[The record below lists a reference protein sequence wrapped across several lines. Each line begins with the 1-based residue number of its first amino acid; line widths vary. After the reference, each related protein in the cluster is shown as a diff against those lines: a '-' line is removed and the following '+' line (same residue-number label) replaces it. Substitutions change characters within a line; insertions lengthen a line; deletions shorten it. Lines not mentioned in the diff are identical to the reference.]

1 MFSNRNCGV
10 FSFVSEL
17 VRVRKKM
24 AKAKVKKKQIKKPN
38 STKKSNPVD
47 SSDIRQADRDNDSFL
62 IEPQDKK
69 QHEGSNETQFLSEKG
84 EAINKRSTIFGVLNF
99 FGTLIFLAM
108 SFVVVIGVVYWPNL
122 QDIIDSYIGVV
133 ARSATAQENLRPLK
147 KEFGNLRETND
158 ALAYEV
164 DILKKFHTQRERS
177 LASMNN
183 LLQRVDELEKQQ
195 EEISAII
202 RSGLTSELA
211 LESIRSLNK
220 IKASLRTL
228 ATKENISELET
239 RMDKLESIS
248 DVEKHLDQRSFKA
261 LSSDIEKRIVQLED
275 EKESVNLVFAV
286 TQFRDAVFSGRTFL
300 VESKILRNIGA
311 DVDAVEV
318 CVEALEPYAKSGIQ
332 TIPVL
337 RKKFLQFAEKIA
349 PKLQKGKN
357 SWFSNIKKQLFS
369 LVSIRRI
376 EEIGTPKTVYDG
388 VVLIKQLL
396 QRDELHRAVFVLEGL
411 FERIDPISLQKIE
424 PWLASA
430 RIRIMAEQKIR
441 DVYMDILTL
450 FESKSEQ

>member
-1 MFSNRNCGV
+1 MFSDRNCGV
-10 FSFVSEL
+10 SSSVSEL

-24 AKAKVKKKQIKKPN
+24 ANAKVKKEQIKKSN
-38 STKKSNPVD
+38 STKKSNSAD
-47 SSDIRQADRDNDSFL
+47 SADVRQANRDNDSFL
-62 IEPQDKK
+62 IEQQEKK
-69 QHEGSNETQFLSEKG
+69 QHEGSNESQFLSEKG
-84 EAINKRSTIFGVLNF
+84 DTINKKSTIFGVLNL
-99 FGTLIFLAM
+99 FGVVIFLAV
-108 SFVVVIGVVYWPNL
+108 SFVFVIGLVYWPNL
-122 QDIIDSYIGVV
+122 KNIMDSYIGVV
-133 ARSATAQENLRPLK
+133 ARSATAQENLGPLK

-158 ALAYEV
+158 ALVYEV

-177 LASMNN
+177 LASMNK

-202 RSGLTSELA
+202 GSGLTSELA

-220 IKASLRTL
+220 IKARLRTL

-248 DVEKHLDQRSFKA
+248 DVGKHLDQRTFKT
-261 LSSDIEKRIVQLED
+261 LSSGIEKRIVQLED
-275 EKESVNLVFAV
+275 EDESVNLVFAV

-318 CVEALEPYAKSGIQ
+318 CVGALEPYAKSGIQ
-332 TIPVL
+332 TTSVL
-337 RKKFLQFAEKIA
+337 RKNFLQFAEKIS
-349 PKLQKGKN
+349 PKLKKGKN
-357 SWFSNIKKQLFS
+357 SWFSNIKKQVFS
-369 LVSIRRI
+369 LVSIRRV

-396 QRDELHRAVFVLEGL
+396 QRDELRRAVFVLEGL
-411 FERIDPISLQKIE
+411 FERVDPISLQKIE
-424 PWLASA
+424 TWLASA
-430 RIRIMAEQKIR
+430 RIRLMAEQKIS
-441 DVYMDILTL
+441 DLYMNILTL